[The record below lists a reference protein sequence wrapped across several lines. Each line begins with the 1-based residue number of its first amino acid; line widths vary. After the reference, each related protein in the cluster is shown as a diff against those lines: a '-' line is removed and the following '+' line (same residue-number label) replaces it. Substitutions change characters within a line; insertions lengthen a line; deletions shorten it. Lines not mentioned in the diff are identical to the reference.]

1 MSKNEAI
8 TYLFQSPAL
17 ALNHEEIDEKPS
29 ENVTAGEHVPVL
41 EIDGGN
47 DERGE
52 EGEEKVPEPITGG
65 RESHT
70 LSTVAGGIEFAADC
84 PTLY

>member
-1 MSKNEAI
+1 MAKYEAI
-8 TYLFQSPAL
+8 TYLLQSPAL
-17 ALNHEEIDEKPS
+17 ALDYEEIDEKPA
-29 ENVTAGEHVPVL
+29 ENVTAGKHVAVL

-52 EGEEKVPEPITGG
+52 EGEEEVPEPIAGG

-70 LSTVAGGIEFAADC
+70 LGTVAGGIEFAADC